1 MASKRISKTEML
13 KEIKQMNSFGTRLT
27 GSKGQLDFIEHL
39 KSEIRDMGLEVYSD
53 PFYFKRWEETE
64 ASLQIFGFNGPE
76 DIQISSVFPYSGETK
91 ENGITSELYYVG
103 DKISGFAGAKD
114 KIAVVEISEINSI
127 PSEVAF
133 DKRSSYPEDVQL
145 PANYN
150 GPVAT
155 TFVKFQYARLAKL
168 RGARAVIFIWK
179 GMNSDAVK
187 GQYLPFILDYQGI
200 PAVWV
205 SEDVGKTVL
214 EAAQG
219 HRTAT
224 LKLTAKTDRHA
235 YTETFYCM
243 LKGESDKETVIIN
256 THTDGTNCV
265 EENGPVAM
273 LQLIKALKDKKL
285 ERTHIFVFVTGHFR
299 LPRFKDI
306 DGGGIQA
313 TSKWLAM
320 HRDLW
325 DGKQGHLKAVAGVSV
340 EHLGCKEWSVVDGE
354 YKETGS
360 VQTELVYTG
369 NMTLD
374 DLYMDTVKERE
385 NVKTMTLRGH
395 NFLHFGEG
403 QPLFNVGIPEI
414 SLVTAPDYLCV
425 VSDSHEMEKFDIDLM
440 YDQTKTFYSIIK
452 KLDTMSKKEIGDCD
466 DYSLVTGK
474 SVSGRSDINI
484 SALKKKVLSVIKK

>member
-1 MASKRISKTEML
+1 MR
-13 KEIKQMNSFGTRLT
+13 
-27 GSKGQLDFIEHL
+27 
-39 KSEIRDMGLEVYSD
+39 
-53 PFYFKRWEETE
+53 
-64 ASLQIFGFNGPE
+64 
-76 DIQISSVFPYSGETK
+76 
-91 ENGITSELYYVG
+91 
-103 DKISGFAGAKD
+103 
-114 KIAVVEISEINSI
+114 
-127 PSEVAF
+127 
-133 DKRSSYPEDVQL
+133 
-145 PANYN
+145 
-150 GPVAT
+150 
-155 TFVKFQYARLAKL
+155 
-168 RGARAVIFIWK
+168 
-179 GMNSDAVK
+179 
-187 GQYLPFILDYQGI
+187 
-200 PAVWV
+200 
-205 SEDVGKTVL
+205 
-214 EAAQG
+214 
-219 HRTAT
+219 
-224 LKLTAKTDRHA
+224 
-235 YTETFYCM
+235 
-243 LKGESDKETVIIN
+243 
-256 THTDGTNCV
+256 
-265 EENGPVAM
+265 
-273 LQLIKALKDKKL
+273 QLIKALKDKKL

-325 DGKQGHLKAVAGVSV
+325 DGKQGHLKAVAGVSI

-354 YKETGS
+354 YKETGP

-403 QPLFNVGIPEI
+403 QPLFNAGIPEI

-466 DYSLVTGK
+466 NYSLVTGK

>member
-27 GSKGQLDFIEHL
+27 GSKGQLDFIEHI
-39 KSEIRDMGLEVYSD
+39 KSEIKDMGLDVYSD
-53 PFYFKRWEETE
+53 PFYFKKWEETE

-76 DIQISSVFPYSGETK
+76 DIPISSVFPYSGETK

-103 DKISGFAGAKD
+103 DKMSGFAGAKD

-179 GMNSDAVK
+179 GMNEELVK

-205 SEDVGKTVL
+205 SEEVGKTVL

-224 LKLTAKTDRHA
+224 LKLTADTEKHA

-243 LKGESDKETVIIN
+243 LKGENDRETVIVN

-265 EENGPVAM
+265 EENGAVAM
-273 LQLIKALKDKKL
+273 LQLIKTLKDKKL

-299 LPRFKDI
+299 LPKFKEI

-325 DGKQGHLKAVAGVSV
+325 DGKQGHLKAVAGVSI

-354 YKETGS
+354 YKETGP

-440 YDQTKTFYSIIK
+440 YDQTKTFYTIIQ
-452 KLDTMSKKEIGDCD
+452 KLDTMSKKEIGECD

-484 SALKKKVLSVIKK
+484 SSLKKKVLSVIKK